1 VQRAETERVFL
12 FQRKVLFFRSADES
26 PQRKVDGFPRAVYV
40 VSAYRLVEEVLINL
54 DLILPNRHAKTIPT

>member
-1 VQRAETERVFL
+1 
-12 FQRKVLFFRSADES
+12 
-26 PQRKVDGFPRAVYV
+26 VDGFPRAVYV

>member
-1 VQRAETERVFL
+1 
-12 FQRKVLFFRSADES
+12 
-26 PQRKVDGFPRAVYV
+26 VYV